1 MKITSVKTAATSGHC
16 MHLWVKVETDAGVT
30 GLGECVHGGHQAIA
44 IIKDLEQRL
53 IGLDPFAIDMIF
65 EDIRRSLVF
74 EGGFAGALITA
85 LTGIEIALWD
95 LKGKALNVPIYE
107 LMGGKFRDKIRVYAD
122 CEVSPGLN
130 FDETKRIV
138 DGVLE
143 RGFTALKIDLD
154 IFAYGHIGSE
164 TEHYVKDRFN
174 MTPDRWEHER
184 MVKLAEMVVEAAG
197 PNIEVATDLH
207 TRLDKHSAIRL
218 ARDLEPLKLMWLE
231 EPIPP
236 ENVDTMR
243 EITAATSTPI
253 CAGENLYLRHG
264 FRELIEKHA
273 VDIIMPDIPKCG
285 GLSECR
291 KIANMAE
298 LYSMPFAPHNVS
310 SPIGT
315 MASAHVCGTIPN
327 FLVLEFH
334 WTDRDYWSTI
344 ITDKDDIIKDGHIEL
359 TDRPGIGLELDEEVA
374 KAYQYPGTT
383 WFE

>member
-1 MKITSVKTAATSGHC
+1 LKITSVKTAASTGHC
-16 MHLWVKVETDAGVT
+16 MHLWVKVQTDAGVT
-30 GLGECVHGGHQAIA
+30 GIGECVHGGHAAIA
-44 IIKDLEQRL
+44 LIKDLEPRL
-53 IGLDPFAIDMIF
+53 VGRDPFEIDAIF
-65 EDIRRSLVF
+65 EGIRRSLVF

-95 LKGKALNVPIYE
+95 LKGKALGVPVYE
-107 LMGGKFRDKIRVYAD
+107 LMGGKFRDRIRVYAD
-122 CEVSPGLN
+122 CEVSPGLD
-130 FDETKRIV
+130 FDETKRTV
-138 DGVLE
+138 DDILE

-154 IFAYGHIGSE
+154 IFAYGHTGSE
-164 TEHYVKDRFN
+164 TEHYIKDPFN
-174 MTPDRWEHER
+174 MTPNRWEHDR

-197 PNIEVATDLH
+197 PEVEVATDLH

-273 VDIIMPDIPKCG
+273 IDIIMPDIPKCG

-298 LYSMPFAPHNVS
+298 IYSMPFAPHNVS
-310 SPIGT
+310 SPIGS
-315 MASAHVCGTIPN
+315 MASAQVCASIPN
-327 FLVLEFH
+327 FLILEFH
-334 WTDRDYWSTI
+334 WTHRDYWSTI
-344 ITDKDDIIKDGHIEL
+344 ITDKRDIIKDGFIEL
-359 TDRPGIGLELDEEVA
+359 GDTPGIGLELDEEVA
-374 KAYQYPGTT
+374 KAHQYPGTS
-383 WFE
+383 WFD

>member
-1 MKITSVKTAATSGHC
+1 LKITSVKTAATSGHC
-16 MHLWVKVETDAGVT
+16 LHLWVKIGTDAGVT
-30 GLGECVHGGHQAIA
+30 GLGECVHGGRQAIA
-44 IIKDLEQRL
+44 IIKDLERRL
-53 IGLDPFAIDMIF
+53 IGRDPFAIDMIF

-95 LKGKALNVPIYE
+95 LKGKALGVPVYE

-130 FDETKRIV
+130 FDETKRTV
-138 DGVLE
+138 DEILE

-154 IFAYGHIGSE
+154 IFAYDHTGSE

-174 MTPDRWEHER
+174 MTPNRWEHDR
-184 MVKLAEMVVEAAG
+184 MVRLAEMVVKSAG
-197 PNIEVATDLH
+197 PEVEVAADLH

-218 ARDLEPLKLMWLE
+218 ARDLEHLNLMWLE

-236 ENVDTMR
+236 ENIDTMR

-253 CAGENLYLRHG
+253 CAGENLYLRYG
-264 FRELIEKHA
+264 FRDLIEKHA

-298 LYSMPFAPHNVS
+298 IYSMPFAPHNVS

-315 MASAHVCGTIPN
+315 MASAHVCATVPN

-334 WTDRDYWSTI
+334 WTRRDYWSTI
-344 ITDKDDIIKDGHIEL
+344 IAEKRDIIEGGFIEMS
-359 TDRPGIGLELDEEVA
+359 DAPGIGLELDEEVA
-374 KAYQYPGTT
+374 KAHQYPGTT
-383 WFE
+383 WFD